1 MPHQSNIASDYALT
15 AAQDTPASSP
25 ASRQWWRLAAC
36 YLRLES
42 SLQRRIVSG
51 AAWSIVGAGLASS
64 LMMIANISSA
74 RLLGAAHFGELAIV
88 LATTNLLT
96 TLFAAGF
103 GMTASRYV
111 AEYRNTDPK
120 RAGTIIGLSWLT
132 SIVVGALTA
141 LFVLLLAPW
150 LSRAI
155 LHDPG
160 LSRAV
165 SLAGV
170 IMFFAALNGSQIG
183 TLSGLEAFKRVAFGN
198 LVRGTGTIL
207 FVIIGAALG
216 GVVGALLGYVAAG
229 AVTAL
234 AYQIAVR
241 RESAT
246 QGIEVSYHFSKED
259 LRILWRFTF
268 PVLLTNLC
276 FAPATWWS
284 NVLLADKRGY
294 SEVGV
299 FNATLHW
306 QLLILFFSNAISN
319 IGLPMLSNVRA
330 ERDPAKYK
338 KCLALNLLLTS
349 VPAIA
354 IAIPVA
360 ISAPSIMRLYG
371 VVFEHGTIALALMSL
386 AAVLAAINLPVGHVI
401 WSLDATV
408 SAVLLALLR
417 GGALVISSYALVER
431 GAAGVAGAYV
441 IMGVIQTA
449 ASAPFI
455 AWILRRKLVPAAS
468 PREIALA

>member
-1 MPHQSNIASDYALT
+1 
-15 AAQDTPASSP
+15 
-25 ASRQWWRLAAC
+25 
-36 YLRLES
+36 
-42 SLQRRIVSG
+42 
-51 AAWSIVGAGLASS
+51 
-64 LMMIANISSA
+64 MITNVSSA
-74 RLLGAAHFGELAIV
+74 RFLGASHFGELAIV

-96 TLFAAGF
+96 TLFAAGL

-111 AEYRNTDPK
+111 AEHRNTDPK
-120 RAGTIIGLSWLT
+120 RAGTIIGLSWST
-132 SIVVGALTA
+132 SIVIGAVTA

-150 LSRAI
+150 LSQSI

-165 SLAGV
+165 SLAGI

-183 TLSGLEAFKRVAFGN
+183 TLSGLEAFKRVALGN
-198 LVRGTGTIL
+198 LVRGTGLIL
-207 FVIIGAALG
+207 FVILGAALG
-216 GVVGALLGYVAAG
+216 GVVGALLGHIAAG
-229 AVTAL
+229 AMTAL
-234 AYQIAVR
+234 FYQIAVR

-246 QGIEVSYHFSKED
+246 RGIEISYRFSQED

-268 PVLLTNLC
+268 PVLVTNLC

-284 NVLLADKRGY
+284 NVLLANKKGY

-338 KCLALNLLLTS
+338 KCLALNLLLIS

-360 ISAPSIMRLYG
+360 IGAPFILRLYG
-371 VVFEHGTIALALMSL
+371 VAFENGATALVLMSL
-386 AAVLAAINLPVGHVI
+386 AAVLSAINLPVGHVI
-401 WSLDATV
+401 WSLDATI

-417 GGALVISSYALVER
+417 SGALVIASYALVER
-431 GAAGVAGAYV
+431 GATGVAGAYV
-441 IMGVIQTA
+441 VMAVIQTV
-449 ASAPFI
+449 ASGPFI
-455 AWILRRKLVPAAS
+455 AWVLRRKLAPATS
-468 PREIALA
+468 PRKIALA